1 MHKLLL
7 TFLGF
12 VIFSLNTYS
21 QDKIEIKTFEEKTH
35 YDSLE
40 INTFYFID
48 ETLFQSIQQ
57 NNEKEFK
64 LAYIWEIW
72 CKSCVKGY
80 PLVLKLTNDYK
91 SIDAFLIINDS
102 REKYL
107 KRVVKFFEKKGYP
120 DVPLFILKNEQ
131 RSYDANYDKFV
142 KTFFPQ
148 HNDHGLSLFMLFD
161 KNNTPIYSTNATM
174 EIYSSIDSV
183 ENRIN
188 HYKLEE

>member
-40 INTFYFID
+40 TNTFYFID

-57 NNEKEFK
+57 SNEKEFK
-64 LAYIWEIW
+64 LVYMWEIW
-72 CKSCVKGY
+72 CKSCVKSY
-80 PLVLKLTNDYK
+80 PLVLKLMNDYK

-107 KRVVKFFEKKGYP
+107 KRVVKFFEKKVIPMCRFSSSKTNNEVTMLTTINLLKRFSRNITITGY
-120 DVPLFILKNEQ
+120 LYSCYSIKITLRFILLMQ
-131 RSYDANYDKFV
+131 LWTYTIV
-142 KTFFPQ
+142 
-148 HNDHGLSLFMLFD
+148 L
-161 KNNTPIYSTNATM
+161 TP
-174 EIYSSIDSV
+174 
-183 ENRIN
+183 
-188 HYKLEE
+188 